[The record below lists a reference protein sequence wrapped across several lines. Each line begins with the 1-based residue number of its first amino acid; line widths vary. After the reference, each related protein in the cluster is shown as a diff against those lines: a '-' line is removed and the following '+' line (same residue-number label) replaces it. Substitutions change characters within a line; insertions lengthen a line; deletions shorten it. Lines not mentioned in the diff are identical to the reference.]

1 MNKYLKN
8 IGLKSRLSSKNL
20 FMEKIGEKAKFASLN
35 LSRLNISK
43 KNSVLKQFSQY
54 LKANEQS
61 ILNANKKDIA
71 NAKSKKIKDS
81 MIARLELSSKKI
93 SQIRSSIDQIVKF
106 KDPTG
111 KTLSS
116 WKRPN
121 GLIIKKVSIPIGVIG
136 IIYESRPNVTSDVS
150 ALCFK
155 SGNVVILR
163 GGSEAFHSNKILAKL
178 FRKALKKKKCNENC
192 VQFVQSKERRHVDY
206 LLSGMKNYV
215 DLIIPRGGKSLVK
228 KVLKKS
234 SVSIVGHYE
243 GLCHVFVDRE
253 ADLSTAIKVVK
264 NSKMRNVSICGAA
277 ETLLID
283 KMCLKTHCKPIL
295 DQLGTLGCKIIG
307 DKIIRKFISGKMKIA
322 TEKDWK
328 TEYLSPTISVKSVN
342 GVEDAIN
349 HINKYGSSHTDSI
362 VTKNKKTAKKFLSSI
377 NSSIAV
383 HNASTQFADGGE
395 FGFGAEVGISTN
407 KLHPRGPIGLD
418 QLTTYKYILEGKGQI
433 RK

>member
-1 MNKYLKN
+1 M
-8 IGLKSRLSSKNL
+8 SKNL
-20 FMEKIGEKAKFASLN
+20 YMKKIGEKAKLASLN
-35 LSRLNISK
+35 LSNLNIEK
-43 KNSVLKQFSQY
+43 KNSVLKQYSQY
-54 LKANEQS
+54 LRSNKQS
-61 ILNANKKDIA
+61 ILSANKKDIA
-71 NAKSKKIKDS
+71 YAKSKKIKDS
-81 MIARLELSSKKI
+81 MIDRLKLNSKKI
-93 SQIRSSIDQIVKF
+93 AQIRNSIKKIVKF
-106 KDPTG
+106 KDPIG

-121 GLIIKKVSIPIGVIG
+121 GLCIKRVSIPIGVIG
-136 IIYESRPNVTSDVS
+136 VIYESRPNVTSDVS

-178 FRKALKKKKCNENC
+178 FKRALKKKKCDENC
-192 VQFVQSKERRHVDY
+192 VQFVEYTNRNHVDY
-206 LLSGMKNYV
+206 LLSSMKNYI

-234 SVSIVGHYE
+234 AVSIVGHYE

-253 ADLSTAIKVVK
+253 SDLNIAVKVVK

-295 DQLGTLGCKIIG
+295 DQLSKLGCKIIG
-307 DKIIRKFISGKMKIA
+307 DKTIKKFISGKMKIA
-322 TEKDWK
+322 TRQDWK

-342 GVEDAIN
+342 GVSEAIN
-349 HINKYGSSHTDSI
+349 HINQYGSSHTDSI
-362 VTKNKKTAKKFLSSI
+362 VTKNKKTAKKFLASI
-377 NSSIAV
+377 NSSIAI

-395 FGFGAEVGISTN
+395 FGFGAEVGISTS

>member
-1 MNKYLKN
+1 
-8 IGLKSRLSSKNL
+8 
-20 FMEKIGEKAKFASLN
+20 MEKIGKKAKLASFN
-35 LSRLNISK
+35 LSNLNINK
-43 KNSVLKQFSQY
+43 KNSVLKKFSQY
-54 LKANEQS
+54 LKTNEKL
-61 ILNANKKDIA
+61 ILRANKKDIL
-71 NAKSKKIKDS
+71 NAKSKKIRDS
-81 MIARLELSSKKI
+81 MIDRLKLNSKKI
-93 SQIRSSIDQIVKF
+93 SQIRSSIDKIVKF
-106 KDPTG
+106 KDPSG
-111 KTLSS
+111 RILSS

-121 GLIIKKVSIPIGVIG
+121 GLIIKRVTIPIGVIG

-163 GGSEAFHSNKILAKL
+163 GGSEAFYSNKILAKL
-178 FRKALKKKKCNENC
+178 FRKALKKKKCDENC
-192 VQFVQSKERRHVDY
+192 VQFVERKDKSHVDY
-206 LLSGMKNYV
+206 LLSSMKNYM
-215 DLIIPRGGKSLVK
+215 DLVIPRGGKSLIK

-234 SVSIVGHYE
+234 SVSIIGHYE
-243 GLCHVFVDRE
+243 GICHVFVDRN
-253 ADLSTAIKVVK
+253 ADLNTAIKIVK

-283 KMCLKTHCKPIL
+283 KICLNTHCKPIL
-295 DQLGTLGCKIIG
+295 DQLIKAGCKIIA
-307 DKIIRKFISGKMKIA
+307 DKTIKKFISKKIQIA
-322 TEKDWK
+322 KKKDWE
-328 TEYLSPTISVKSVN
+328 TEYLSSIISVKSVN
-342 GVEDAIN
+342 GVTEAID

-362 VTKNKKTAKKFLSSI
+362 VTKNKKTAKKFLSNI

-395 FGFGAEVGISTN
+395 FGFGAEVGISTS

>member
-1 MNKYLKN
+1 MV
-8 IGLKSRLSSKNL
+8 KNL
-20 FMEKIGEKAKFASLN
+20 FMEKIGKKAKFASQN
-35 LSRLNISK
+35 LLKLDINK
-43 KNSVLKQFSQY
+43 KNAVLMQFSQY
-54 LKANEQS
+54 LKINERS
-61 ILNANKKDIA
+61 ILNANKKDLSIA
-71 NAKSKKIKDS
+71 RSKKIKKS
-81 MIARLELSSKKI
+81 MINRLELSNKKI
-93 SQIRSSIDQIVKF
+93 LQIRNSIKKIVKF
-106 KDPTG
+106 KDPTN

-121 GLIIKKVSIPIGVIG
+121 GLIIKKISIPIGVIG

-178 FRKALKKKKCNENC
+178 FRKALKKKKCDENC
-192 VQFVQSKERRHVDY
+192 VQFVEHKNRNHVDY
-206 LLSGMKNYV
+206 LLSSMKNYI
-215 DLIIPRGGKSLVK
+215 DLIIPRGGKNLVK

-234 SVSIVGHYE
+234 SVSIIGHYE
-243 GLCHVFVDRE
+243 GLCHVFIDRD
-253 ADLSTAIKVVK
+253 ADLKTAIKVTK

-283 KMCLKTHCKPIL
+283 KSCLKTHCRPIL
-295 DQLGTLGCKIIG
+295 DELAGAGCKIVG
-307 DKIIRKFISGKMKIA
+307 DKIIKKFISKKIKIA

-328 TEYLSPTISVKSVN
+328 TEYLSSTISVKSVN
-342 GVEDAIN
+342 GVEDAIK
-349 HINKYGSSHTDSI
+349 HINKYGSSHTDTI
-362 VTKNKKTAKKFLSSI
+362 VTKNKKTAKKFLSNI

-395 FGFGAEVGISTN
+395 FGFGAEVGISTS

>member
-1 MNKYLKN
+1 MH
-8 IGLKSRLSSKNL
+8 KNL
-20 FMEKIGEKAKFASLN
+20 LMEKIGKKAKIASLD
-35 LSRLNISK
+35 LSSLSISK

-54 LKANEQS
+54 LIANKKS
-61 ILNANKKDIA
+61 IINANKKDLSI
-71 NAKSKKIKDS
+71 AKSKRIRDS
-81 MIARLELSSKKI
+81 MIDRLKLDNKKI
-93 SQIRSSIDQIVKF
+93 SQIKTSIDKIIKF
-106 KDPTG
+106 KDPVG
-111 KTLSS
+111 KDLSS

-121 GLIIKKVSIPIGVIG
+121 GLIIKRVSIPIGVIG

-150 ALCFK
+150 SLCFK

-178 FRKALKKKKCNENC
+178 FRKALKKKKCNKNC
-192 VQFVQSKERRHVDY
+192 VQFVESKKRHHVDY
-206 LLSGMKNYV
+206 LLSNMKDYV
-215 DLIIPRGGKSLVK
+215 DLIIPRGGKNLVK

-234 SVSIVGHYE
+234 SVSIIGHYE
-243 GLCHVFVDRE
+243 GLCHVFVDKD
-253 ADLSTAIKVVK
+253 ADLSVAIKIVK

-295 DQLGTLGCKIIG
+295 DQLGKLGCVIVG
-307 DKIIRKFISGKMKIA
+307 DRVIKKFISKKIKIA

-328 TEYLSPTISVKSVN
+328 TEYLSPKISVKSVN
-342 GVEDAIN
+342 GVEEAIN

-362 VTKNKKTAKKFLSSI
+362 VTKNKKTAKKFLSGI
-377 NSSIAV
+377 KSSMAV

-395 FGFGAEVGISTN
+395 CGFGAEVGISTN

-418 QLTTYKYILEGKGQI
+418 QLTTYKYILKGRGQI

>member
-1 MNKYLKN
+1 M
-8 IGLKSRLSSKNL
+8 SKNL
-20 FMEKIGEKAKFASLN
+20 YMKKIGEKAKLASLS
-35 LSRLNISK
+35 LSNLNINK
-43 KNSVLKQFSQY
+43 KNSVLKLFNKY
-54 LKANEQS
+54 LQTNEQL
-61 ILNANKKDIA
+61 ILNANKKDVV
-71 NAKSKKIKDS
+71 NAKSKKISDS
-81 MIARLELSSKKI
+81 MIDRLKLNSEKI
-93 SQIRSSIDQIVKF
+93 KQIRKSIDRIVKF
-106 KDPTG
+106 KDPVG

-121 GLIIKKVSIPIGVIG
+121 GLIIKKISIPIGIIG
-136 IIYESRPNVTSDVS
+136 VIYESRPNVTSDVS

-178 FRKALKKKKCNENC
+178 FRKALKMKKCDENC
-192 VQFVQSKERRHVDY
+192 VQFVEHKNKKHVDY
-206 LLSGMKNYV
+206 LLSKMKNFI
-215 DLIIPRGGKSLVK
+215 DLIIPRGGKRLIK

-234 SVSIVGHYE
+234 KVSIVGHYE
-243 GLCHVFVDRE
+243 GLCHVFVDRD
-253 ADLSTAIKVVK
+253 ADLETAIKIVK

-283 KMCLKTHCKPIL
+283 KVCLKTHCKPIL
-295 DQLGTLGCKIIG
+295 SQLSKLGCKIIG
-307 DKIIRKFISGKMKIA
+307 DKNIKKYNSEKMKIA
-322 TEKDWK
+322 SEKDWK

-342 GVEDAIN
+342 GVTEAIN

-362 VTKNKKTAKKFLSSI
+362 VTKNKKTAKKFLSNI

-407 KLHPRGPIGLD
+407 KLHPRGPIGLS
-418 QLTTYKYILEGKGQI
+418 QLTTYKYLLEGKGQI

>member
-1 MNKYLKN
+1 M
-8 IGLKSRLSSKNL
+8 SKNL
-20 FMEKIGEKAKFASLN
+20 YMEKIGKKSKLASLN
-35 LSRLNISK
+35 LSNLNINK
-43 KNSVLKQFSQY
+43 KNSVLKKFNQY
-54 LKANEQS
+54 LKINEKL
-61 ILNANKKDIA
+61 ILSANKKDVS
-71 NAKSKKIKDS
+71 NAQTKKISDSMIDRLKLNSKKIV
-81 MIARLELSSKKI
+81 
-93 SQIRSSIDQIVKF
+93 QIRNSIDKIIKF

-111 KTLSS
+111 KTLST

-136 IIYESRPNVTSDVS
+136 VIYESRPNVTSDVS

-163 GGSEAFHSNKILAKL
+163 GGSEAYYSNKIIAKL
-178 FRKALKKKKCNENC
+178 FRKALKSKKCDENC
-192 VQFVQSKERRHVDY
+192 VQFIESKNRIHVDY
-206 LLSGMKNYV
+206 LLSNMKDYI

-243 GLCHVFVDRE
+243 GLCHVFVDK
-253 ADLSTAIKVVK
+253 DSNLNTAIKVVK

-283 KMCLKTHCKPIL
+283 KKCLKTHCKPIINNL
-295 DQLGTLGCKIIG
+295 MKMGCKIIG
-307 DKIIRKFISGKMKIA
+307 DNKIKKIISKKIKIA
-322 TEKDWK
+322 SEKDWK
-328 TEYLSPTISVKSVN
+328 TEYLSPKISVKSVN
-342 GVEDAIN
+342 GVLEAIK

-362 VTKNKKTAKKFLSSI
+362 VTKNKKTAKKFLSSVK
-377 NSSIAV
+377 SSIAI

-418 QLTTYKYILEGKGQI
+418 QLTSYKYILEGKGQI
-433 RK
+433 RN

>member
-1 MNKYLKN
+1 M
-8 IGLKSRLSSKNL
+8 SKNL
-20 FMEKIGEKAKFASLN
+20 YMKRIGERAKLASSHLSN
-35 LSRLNISK
+35 LSIEKR
-43 KNSVLKQFSQY
+43 NSVLKQFSQY
-54 LKANEQS
+54 LKTNTRS
-61 ILNANKKDIA
+61 ILNSNKKDIS
-71 NAKSKKIKDS
+71 NAKSKKIRDS
-81 MIARLELSSKKI
+81 MIDRLKLDNKKI
-93 SQIRSSIDQIVKF
+93 LQIRKSIEEIIKF
-106 KDPTG
+106 KDPLG

-121 GLIIKKVSIPIGVIG
+121 DLIIKKVSIPIGIIG
-136 IIYESRPNVTSDVS
+136 VIYESRPNVTSDVS

-178 FRKALKKKKCNENC
+178 FKKALKKKRCDGNC
-192 VQFVQSKERRHVDY
+192 VQLVERKNRSHVDY

-215 DLIIPRGGKSLVK
+215 DVIIPRGGKGLVK

-234 SVSIVGHYE
+234 TISIIGHYE
-243 GLCHVFVDRE
+243 GICHVYVDRE
-253 ADLSTAIKVVK
+253 ADLSMAIKLVK

-283 KMCLKTHCKPIL
+283 KMCLTTHCEPIL
-295 DQLGTLGCKIIG
+295 NQLSKLGCKIIG
-307 DKIIRKFISGKMKIA
+307 DKIIKKFISCKMKIA
-322 TEKDWK
+322 TKKDWE
-328 TEYLSPTISVKSVN
+328 TEYLSPTISVKCVD
-342 GVEDAIN
+342 GVEEAIN

-362 VTKNKKTAKKFLSSI
+362 VTQNKKIAKRFVSNIKSSI
-377 NSSIAV
+377 SV

-395 FGFGAEVGISTN
+395 FGFGAEVGISTS
-407 KLHPRGPIGLD
+407 KLHPRGPIGID